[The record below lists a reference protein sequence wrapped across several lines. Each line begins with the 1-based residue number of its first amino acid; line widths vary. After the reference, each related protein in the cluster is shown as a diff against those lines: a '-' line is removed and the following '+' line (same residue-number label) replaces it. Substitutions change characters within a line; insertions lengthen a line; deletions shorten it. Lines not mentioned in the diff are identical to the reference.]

1 MASGAIMVFFRARN
15 LIQNSRY
22 LDAKLHFAFLALL
35 EFFFNMNPCMSPGI
49 ILLTARG
56 FVDMEV

>member
-1 MASGAIMVFFRARN
+1 MVFFRARN

-22 LDAKLHFAFLALL
+22 LDAKLHFALLALL
-35 EFFFNMNPCMSPGI
+35 KFFFNMNPCMNPGI